1 MSTPVARRFRWRVAA
16 VLGTAVAVAAAVI
29 FAVVLGGEREPAAQP
44 AVSTPT
50 TTQAAPPPTT
60 AAVEATPI
68 GASRPAWLEIP
79 SIGVRTGEVIDLGL
93 EPDGALEV
101 PEDAVTTG
109 WFKEGPTPGELGP
122 SVIAGHV
129 DYGGVPGVFFRLHEV
144 RPGDEVT
151 VHREDGTSV
160 VFTVD
165 RVERHAK
172 SEFPTEDVY
181 GNTTDAQL
189 RLITCGGAFDDS
201 TGQYLDNVV
210 AYATMT
216 GVID

>member
-29 FAVVLGGEREPAAQP
+29 LVVVLGGEHEPAAQP

-109 WFKEGPTPGELGP
+109 WFKESPTPGELGP

-181 GNTTDAQL
+181 GNTTDPQL